1 MQKINIS
8 RLFSRGA
15 VCAVVTLVLAFL
27 CLFFL
32 AQPVFS
38 ADEEVK
44 LKILAVNP
52 SDTHKLKTT
61 VQQVLPPEVKPEDLI
76 DSAGM
81 EAKYDGERK
90 VFYLQKEVELN
101 PRQTSTFEVRVK
113 NVWHVPDEDIQKVRE
128 EIEQSVNSL
137 KGTKYAQTGQ
147 MLYEKVVEKINRIEE
162 EQAKAVGIKQKIEFY
177 RAHVKQLADIQGDV
191 FSLGAMRRMDEET
204 KEGVREVKFFI
215 TAENPSDQ
223 PLKMMVRSYLPKE
236 IKSDDITDRLDFN
249 LVFSQNKNRFALEKE
264 DNFTAK
270 EIKKYQITLRDIWYI
285 PQGDLDF
292 LRKQAEKLVVLFKET
307 PYEKYADQQCAF
319 IFDSLDKI
327 KQLQDEVASSTVLE
341 DRMRA
346 SVLNNQRLELI
357 RKKMRELQDLLPEVA
372 LKKDNLKPI
381 EQIKHLIK
389 KIVDTRDLILVAFG
403 IQPNKPITWWLIFGI
418 MGFMALLT
426 GVFYMTWLKKL
437 QENKW
442 VSKAG
447 KQGKK

>member
-1 MQKINIS
+1 MRKINIS

-15 VCAVVTLVLAFL
+15 VCAVVTLVPALL
-27 CLFFL
+27 CLFPL
-32 AQPVFS
+32 APTVFS

-52 SDTHKLKTT
+52 SDTQKLKTT

-81 EAKYDGERK
+81 EAKYDGEKK

-101 PRQTSTFEVRVK
+101 PRQTSTFEIRVR
-113 NVWHVPDEDIQKVRE
+113 NVWHIPDEEIQKVRE
-128 EIEQSVNSL
+128 EIEQSKNSL
-137 KGTKYAQTGQ
+137 QGTKYAQTGQ
-147 MLYEKVVEKINRIEE
+147 MLYEKVTEKITQIEE
-162 EQAKAVGIKQKIEFY
+162 EQAKAVGVKQKIEFY
-177 RAHVKQLADIQGDV
+177 RAHVKQLADIRGDV
-191 FSLGAMRRMDEET
+191 FSLGAIRRMEEET
-204 KEGVREVKFFI
+204 KEGVHEVKFFI

-236 IKSDDITDRLDFN
+236 IKDDDILDKLDFN

-270 EIKKYQITLRDIWYI
+270 ETKKYQITLRDIWYI
-285 PQGDLDF
+285 PQADLDF
-292 LRKQAEKLVVLFKET
+292 LRKQAEKLMVLFKET
-307 PYEKYADQQCAF
+307 PYEKYANQQCGF
-319 IFDSLDKI
+319 IFESLGKI
-327 KQLQDEVASSTVLE
+327 KELQDEVASSTVLE

-346 SVLNNQRLELI
+346 SVLNNQRLELV

-403 IQPNKPITWWLIFGI
+403 IQPNKPITWWLILGI